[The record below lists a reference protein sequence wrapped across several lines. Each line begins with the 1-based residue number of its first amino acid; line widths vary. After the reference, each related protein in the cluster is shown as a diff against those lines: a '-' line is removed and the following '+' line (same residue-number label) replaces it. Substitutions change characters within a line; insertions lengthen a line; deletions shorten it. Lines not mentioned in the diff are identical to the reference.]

1 MAEVTVGQ
9 EASQKEWLERALKR
23 GAEQSRACLALPIN
37 CYRRFCRGGQVR
49 IWDREA
55 SHTVPAHGQG
65 SEPSR
70 ALPSTR
76 DLQSGHHRISSA
88 ILRSC
93 SRSTQWGWDGST
105 SAETPHGTGAA
116 LEGHFA
122 LRSHL
127 GHNVC
132 FWGLSNPSNVC
143 FTDHWGRNLLLLAAT
158 PLSHRLCC
166 KRGAARSPLRR
177 HPCYEDDTPPVT
189 LFTPT
194 VAVNLISTLT
204 FSSCLVTHERLWCS
218 V

>member
-9 EASQKEWLERALKR
+9 EASHKEWLERALKR

-143 FTDHWGRNLLLLAAT
+143 FTDHWGRNLPCLQQHRCHIGSAVRGEQLALPCADIRAMRMT
-158 PLSHRLCC
+158 HRQSHC
-166 KRGAARSPLRR
+166 S
-177 HPCYEDDTPPVT
+177 HQ
-189 LFTPT
+189 
-194 VAVNLISTLT
+194 
-204 FSSCLVTHERLWCS
+204 LWQ
-218 V
+218 